1 MRVGHQL
8 YYKVKYVPISP
19 VHVGTGEEID
29 PLDYTIKNKVL
40 YKINFVK
47 FVENLSEHDKNQL
60 LMHSKL
66 PSVNSLMKVRTFI
79 NTIFDPS
86 TMKDA
91 IIESYPVDESIQAR
105 FSSRLSKFA
114 NEDPKNRQINE
125 LSIMEVYRNGLLPLI
140 PGSSIKG
147 AIRTAFLNHLLK
159 DKDDRARE
167 DILKNNFHGN
177 KDPFDS
183 LKVSDTYREKSDIT
197 VGFFI
202 NLPANLFA
210 VDKIKG
216 GLSVMAEVI
225 LPGKVYQ
232 GDIRFIA
239 DGRLFVKNEN
249 RYFSILR
256 NMISNIESLFRI
268 CNEHYFPIF
277 EKEYNMIKKE
287 NSENNFIKRV
297 DYEKNNYLEQI
308 RNNKVGLIRV
318 GRHSGFEAV
327 SIKGSKV
334 KIKTKNGYDMRDAS
348 TTSWYCSFSDSGEP
362 KNTNNV
368 LPCGW
373 MILKKDE

>member
-1 MRVGHQL
+1 M
-8 YYKVKYVPISP
+8 I
-19 VHVGTGEEID
+19 
-29 PLDYTIKNKVL
+29 
-40 YKINFVK
+40 
-47 FVENLSEHDKNQL
+47 NQL
-60 LMHSKL
+60 LLHSKL

-79 NTIFDPS
+79 NTIFDPA

-91 IIESYPVDESIQAR
+91 IIESYQVDESIQAR
-105 FSSRLSKFA
+105 FSNRLSKFA

-125 LSIMEVYRNGLLPLI
+125 LSIMEVYRNGLLPII

-159 DKDDRARE
+159 DKDNRARE

-287 NSENNFIKRV
+287 NSENNFIKGLTTKRIIIWN
-297 DYEKNNYLEQI
+297 KLGII
-308 RNNKVGLIRV
+308 R
-318 GRHSGFEAV
+318 
-327 SIKGSKV
+327 
-334 KIKTKNGYDMRDAS
+334 
-348 TTSWYCSFSDSGEP
+348 
-362 KNTNNV
+362 
-368 LPCGW
+368 
-373 MILKKDE
+373 